1 MFVCAR
7 PWACVRARVSHM
19 CEYIRPMGTG
29 ARERSQRIA
38 LQLRDTLK
46 QQLAIEMQAAFQQ
59 TTVAGTASQPWT
71 IHPQTM
77 RCRLTGQT
85 LRPGCAVRTLSMH
98 SVYPSTVAHSRPSVA
113 QPRTATVWLGKCT
126 LSKAY
131 GP

>member
-19 CEYIRPMGTG
+19 CEYIRPTGTG

-46 QQLAIEMQAAFQQ
+46 QQLSVEMQAAFQQ

-71 IHPQTM
+71 INPQMM
-77 RCRLTGQT
+77 RCRLTSQT
-85 LRPGCAVRTLSMH
+85 L
-98 SVYPSTVAHSRPSVA
+98 
-113 QPRTATVWLGKCT
+113 
-126 LSKAY
+126 
-131 GP
+131 